1 MGEERRRKLARDAS
15 PEENAIPGSHGPA
28 QDEAQRLMCAL
39 LDAFQESLPGWNFA
53 LFMIE
58 PEERARA
65 EGRLPRFNYGSTV
78 ARPDMI
84 AILNAWLARQT
95 EMEAI
100 DKAMSGEAEG
110 RA

>member
-1 MGEERRRKLARDAS
+1 MGEEKRRKLARHAS

-28 QDEAQRLMCAL
+28 QDEAQRLMRAL
-39 LDAFQESLPGWNFA
+39 LDTFRESLPGWNFA

-58 PEERARA
+58 PEARAQA
-65 EGRLPRFNYGSTV
+65 EGRMPRFNYGATV

-84 AILNAWLARQT
+84 AILKAWLTRQA

-100 DKAMSGEAEG
+100 DKAMAEEAKG
-110 RA
+110 RG